1 MTLFIHPCYQ
11 LAGKNEVSDVQG
23 IDPPAGPKMTSPP
36 PFHRCPAFVGDDP
49 YRVSHGNSSSLAHPA
64 ALQRLP
70 RELAGASG
78 QPAWTMG
85 WYFWPVSV
93 FSALVALGSRDL
105 QQRSRTLRRNYP
117 ILAHL
122 RYCMEGIGPEIRQY
136 FVQSD
141 TEERPFSREQRS
153 AVYQRATNVL
163 DKKPFGSV
171 LDMYA

>member
-1 MTLFIHPCYQ
+1 MAI
-11 LAGKNEVSDVQG
+11 
-23 IDPPAGPKMTSPP
+23 
-36 PFHRCPAFVGDDP
+36 
-49 YRVSHGNSSSLAHPA
+49 
-64 ALQRLP
+64 RLP
-70 RELAGASG
+70 WPIPLRYSAFLASLLGLLVSL
-78 QPAWTMG
+78 PAWTMG